1 MRKLVMENSIKN
13 LLSKKR
19 FHGDDDFHEDKEE
32 DIYRTSF
39 HRDYD
44 RVIFSNS
51 FRRLSKKTQVHPLSK
66 NDHVHNRLTHSLEVA
81 SVGRSLGI
89 QAGEFFK
96 KNFDKSINP
105 YDVGYI
111 VQTACLAHDIGNPP
125 FGHAGEEVIKEWFL
139 KNKEKDFLKELEKN
153 KLNDFLHLDG
163 NAQSFRIVTQLE
175 NYIKNG
181 GLKLT
186 FASLGTL
193 VKYPY
198 TSDKCKETKK
208 SKFNF
213 FKSEK
218 LFSEKLFKELG
229 LYNNNTFK
237 RHPLSY
243 LMEAADDICYGLLD
257 LQDAIE
263 LKIIV
268 LEDTREIFNLL
279 CGKEDVKSSFEYNNL
294 SDINKISKLVAWSI
308 NNLAREVIEIFE
320 DKFSNLLDD
329 NQPKDILSLLE
340 QDNLKKGIQKAKAL
354 ARDKVFNEQR
364 KIELELGAYNIIE
377 TLLDNIIRATYQ
389 LHTDRDNLSFRNKR
403 VLELMGTNR
412 PEENDTLY
420 NKYQSVTDYIIG
432 MTDSYA
438 KHVAHQLN
446 GMGY

>member
-1 MRKLVMENSIKN
+1 MMENNIKN

-19 FHGDDDFHEDKEE
+19 FHSDDDFHADKEE
-32 DIYRTSF
+32 KNIYRTSF

-96 KNFDKSINP
+96 QKDDSINP

-139 KNKEKDFLKELEKN
+139 KNKKKPFLKKLKKN
-153 KLNDFLHLDG
+153 ELNDFLHLDG

-175 NYIKNG
+175 NYIKKG

-186 FASLGTL
+186 FASLGAL
-193 VKYPY
+193 VKYPH
-198 TSDKCKETKK
+198 TSKKCKKIKK

-218 LFSEKLFKELG
+218 LFAKELFKELG
-229 LYNNNTFK
+229 LYNNDNTFI

-268 LEDTREIFNLL
+268 IEDTREIFNLL
-279 CGKEDVKSSFEYNNL
+279 CGEEDVKSTFDDTNYN
-294 SDINKISKLVAWSI
+294 DINKISRLVAWSI
-308 NNLAREVIEIFE
+308 DNLAREVINTFE
-320 DKFSNLLDD
+320 HKFDNLEDT
-329 NQPKDILSLLE
+329 QPKDILSLME
-340 QDNLKKGIQKAKAL
+340 NDNLKKGIKKAKDL
-354 ARDKVFNEQR
+354 ARDKIFNEQR

-389 LHTDRDNLSFRNKR
+389 LHTDKDNLSFRNKR

-412 PEENDTLY
+412 PKKDDTLY

>member
-1 MRKLVMENSIKN
+1 MKEDKIKN

-19 FHGDDDFHEDKEE
+19 FHSQNDFHEDNNE
-32 DIYRTSF
+32 DMYRTSF

-89 QAGEFFK
+89 SAGEFLK
-96 KNFDKSINP
+96 KKDDSINP

-125 FGHAGEEVIKEWFL
+125 FGHAGEEVIKEWFA
-139 KNKEKDFLKELEKN
+139 KNKEKDFLGELNSEE
-153 KLNDFLHLDG
+153 LNDFLHLDG

-175 NYIKNG
+175 NYIKKG

-193 VKYPY
+193 VKYPH
-198 TSDKCKETKK
+198 TSDKCAEISK

-213 FKSEK
+213 FKSEEVFAKK
-218 LFSEKLFKELG
+218 LFEELG
-229 LYNNNTFK
+229 LYEEENFI

-263 LKIIV
+263 LKIIT

-279 CGKEDVKSSFEYNNL
+279 CGENDVKNTLDDSEY
-294 SDINKISKLVAWSI
+294 SDVNKISKLVAWSI
-308 NNLAREVIEIFE
+308 NNLTIEVIKIFE
-320 DKFSNLLDD
+320 SNFDELSSVQ
-329 NQPKDILSLLE
+329 QPEDISSLIERME
-340 QDNLKKGIQKAKAL
+340 QGNLKNGIQKAKEL
-354 ARDKVFNEQR
+354 AEEKIFKEQR

-389 LHTDRDNLSFRNKR
+389 LHKNKNKLSFRNMR
-403 VLELMGTNR
+403 VLDLMGTDR
-412 PEENDTLY
+412 PKDDDTLY

-438 KHVAHQLN
+438 KHIAHQLN